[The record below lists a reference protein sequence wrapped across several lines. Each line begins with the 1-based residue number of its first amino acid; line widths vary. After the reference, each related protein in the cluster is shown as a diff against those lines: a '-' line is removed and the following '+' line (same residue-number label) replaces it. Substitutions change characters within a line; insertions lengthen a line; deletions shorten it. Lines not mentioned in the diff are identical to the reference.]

1 MKRWTKLIILCLL
14 ITNSLFIVSTVM
26 YKNSTPVFKV
36 YSFEGES
43 ENIRVSN
50 GVIIISKDK
59 QMVQGGDLQY
69 VGIKRENISAYTK
82 NIYIDNQH
90 GNKETIVGGSV
101 SNNIKNGMI
110 FPDELLLNRNIGG
123 VSSEKLFRDEDMS
136 TIKDS
141 LYFSL
146 EGITNDGKQ
155 FNFMIKLQ
163 VKELI

>member
-1 MKRWTKLIILCLL
+1 MKRWTKLIILFLL
-14 ITNSLFIVSTVM
+14 ITNSIFIVTTVM

-59 QMVQGGDLQY
+59 QMVQGGELQY
-69 VGIKRENISAYTK
+69 IGIKRENISAYTK

-101 SNNIKNGMI
+101 FNNIKNGMI
-110 FPDELLLNRNIGG
+110 FPDELLLNRTIGG

-136 TIKDS
+136 TIKDN

-146 EGITNDGKQ
+146 EGTTNDGKQ
-155 FNFMIKLQ
+155 FNFMVKLQ
-163 VKELI
+163 VQELI